1 MCIIQILIIIETRS
15 TKKMKKISQKD
26 IIELMNNHNYNDDI
40 VVSFFKGI
48 DEVRYRKRY
57 HCYINYVYKC
67 YPNARIYEHRDFASS
82 NKYGVTGA
90 IDRID
95 IFDINKGH
103 ISLLIGYVNKQTSKY
118 FK

>member
-1 MCIIQILIIIETRS
+1 MI
-15 TKKMKKISQKD
+15 KITQKD
-26 IIELMNNHNYNDDI
+26 IIELINNHNNDDI
-40 VVSFFKGI
+40 VVSLFRGI
-48 DEVRYRKRY
+48 DEVHYRKRY
-57 HCYINYVYKC
+57 CCYIKYVYKC
-67 YPNARIYEHRDFASS
+67 YPNAHIYEHRDFASS

-95 IFDINKGH
+95 IFDIEKGH

>member
-1 MCIIQILIIIETRS
+1 
-15 TKKMKKISQKD
+15 MKKISQKD
-26 IIELMNNHNYNDDI
+26 IIELMNNHNNND
-40 VVSFFKGI
+40 VVVALFRGI
-48 DEVRYRKRY
+48 DEIGYGKRY
-57 HCYINYVYKC
+57 NCYMHYVYRC

-95 IFDINKGH
+95 VFDIEKGH

>member
-1 MCIIQILIIIETRS
+1 
-15 TKKMKKISQKD
+15 MKKISQKD
-26 IIELMNNHNYNDDI
+26 IIEIMNNHND
-40 VVSFFKGI
+40 VVALFRGI
-48 DEVRYRKRY
+48 DEIGYKKRY
-57 HCYINYVYKC
+57 NCYVHYVYSC
-67 YPNARIYEHRDFASS
+67 YPNARIYEQRDFASS

-103 ISLLIGYVNKQTSKY
+103 ISILIGYVNKQTSKY

>member
-1 MCIIQILIIIETRS
+1 MNI
-15 TKKMKKISQKD
+15 ISQKD
-26 IIELMNNHNYNDDI
+26 IIILMNNHDNNDR
-40 VVSFFKGI
+40 VVSLFRGI
-48 DEVRYRKRY
+48 YECEYKKRY
-57 HCYINYVYKC
+57 NSYINYVYRS

-103 ISLLIGYVNKQTSKY
+103 ISLLIGYVNKKTSKY
-118 FK
+118 F

>member
-1 MCIIQILIIIETRS
+1 
-15 TKKMKKISQKD
+15 MKKISQKD
-26 IIELMNNHNYNDDI
+26 IIEIMNNHNNNDKI
-40 VVSFFKGI
+40 VSFFKGI
-48 DEVRYRKRY
+48 DELYYRKCY
-57 HCYINYVYKC
+57 NNYINYVYRC

-95 IFDINKGH
+95 IFDIDNGH

>member
-1 MCIIQILIIIETRS
+1 
-15 TKKMKKISQKD
+15 MKKISQKD
-26 IIELMNNHNYNDDI
+26 IIELMNNHNNDI
-40 VVSFFKGI
+40 VVSLFRGI
-48 DEVRYRKRY
+48 YETDYRKRY
-57 HCYINYVYKC
+57 HLYMNHIYKC
-67 YPNARIYEHRDFASS
+67 YPNARIYEHRDFKAK
-82 NKYGVTGA
+82 NKYGISGA